1 MRNDM
6 SVPISDPKPTPEPFP
21 RPNPTPINPDETPL
35 EIIELPP
42 AQPSPGIPKDP
53 PPNQTTPN

>member
-1 MRNDM
+1 M
-6 SVPISDPKPTPEPFP
+6 SVPISDPRPKPEPYP

-42 AQPSPGIPKDP
+42 SQPSPGIPQDP
-53 PPNQTTPN
+53 PPS